1 MIKQIIYKTANAF
14 GVLATYPVEFNS
26 LPVVSQPTN
35 CAMQFIEVYNPDTG
49 HHMTVEEFSDDL
61 FANGYRFVSY
71 IPNSQVDYPELYA
84 SQQNASDERLTNSA
98 SDPMIRVTE
107 ERISGES
114 MYHQPVEI
122 W

>member
-14 GVLATYPVEFNS
+14 GVKATYPVEFNS

-35 CAMQFIEVYNPDTG
+35 CAMQFIEVYNPNTG
-49 HHMTVEEFSDDL
+49 HHKTVEEFSDDL
-61 FANGYRFVSY
+61 FANGYHFVSY
-71 IPNSQVDYPELYA
+71 VPNSQVDFPEQYA
-84 SQQNASDERLTNSA
+84 KQQEAADERLANCA

>member
-1 MIKQIIYKTANAF
+1 MYTHDFVELHNA
-14 GVLATYPVEFNS
+14 
-26 LPVVSQPTN
+26 
-35 CAMQFIEVYNPDTG
+35 DTG
-49 HHMTVEEFSDDL
+49 HSMIAEEHTDQL
-61 FANGYRFVSY
+61 FFEGYRFVGY
-71 IPNSQVDYPELYA
+71 VPNSQVDFPEVYA
-84 SQQNASDERLTNSA
+84 KQQEDADERLANCA

>member
-1 MIKQIIYKTANAF
+1 MYTHDFVELHNA
-14 GVLATYPVEFNS
+14 
-26 LPVVSQPTN
+26 
-35 CAMQFIEVYNPDTG
+35 DTG
-49 HHMTVEEFSDDL
+49 HSMIAEELSDDL
-61 FANGYRFVSY
+61 FYQGYRFVGY
-71 IPNSQVDYPELYA
+71 VPNSKVDYPELYA
-84 SQQNASDERLTNSA
+84 KQQDAADERLANSA

>member
-1 MIKQIIYKTANAF
+1 MYTHDFVELHNA
-14 GVLATYPVEFNS
+14 
-26 LPVVSQPTN
+26 
-35 CAMQFIEVYNPDTG
+35 DTG
-49 HHMTVEEFSDDL
+49 HSMIAEEHTDEL
-61 FANGYRFVSY
+61 FHQGYRFVRY
-71 IPNSQVDYPELYA
+71 VPNSQVNYPEVYA
-84 SQQNASDERLTNSA
+84 SQQDEANERLKNSA